1 MELHPSTRLSGEELS
16 GVLEYL
22 DRLPLP
28 PQAKRRLLERVGTEG
43 DPARALSMVH
53 RLLGG
58 GAAEGSPADASLRA
72 RLELAGP
79 DVAGP
84 APRAADGPGGRV
96 PLVTMPRLRRSPMA
110 PSARLTSLRARAW
123 SAARLLLCGRG
134 PEHPG
139 RGTGLRPLQGDAP
152 WRLAGA
158 LRRALLL
165 VLVLGQTAGA
175 AWAMA
180 AVLPYHGERPLELA
194 ILALFTILFGWV
206 SAAFWIGVAGFAVLL
221 ARRDR
226 YAITR
231 SLARVGEIPHD
242 ARTAVVMPIC
252 NEHVGRA
259 FAGLRATYTSL
270 ARAGALER
278 FDFFVLSD
286 STDAATRTAEA
297 MAWFELCGA
306 VDGFGRVFYRWR
318 RHRIKRKSGNVA
330 DFCRRWGSQ
339 YRYMVVLDA
348 DSVMSGECL
357 TALVRMMEADPTVGI
372 IQTAPCAAGRETLHA
387 RLQQFAARVYGPLF
401 TAGFNYWQLGES
413 YYWGH
418 NAIIRLAPFMRH
430 CPLGRLP
437 GRGVLSGEIL
447 SHDFVEAALM
457 RRAGWSVWIAY
468 DLPGSYEEVPAT
480 LDDELKRDRRWCR
493 GNLLNSRLFLAEGL
507 HPAHRAVFM
516 AGIMSYLSAP
526 LWLASVA
533 ISTASIVV
541 EAVVGPRYFVRPR
554 QLFPI
559 WPEWHAEWAMAL
571 TAVTVSVLFAPKVL
585 GAVIVLL
592 RGARDFGGRAR
603 LLVSVLLETAVSVL
617 LAPVRMVFHTLFVVA
632 ALTGLRLEWRSP
644 PREDAETS
652 WRDALRRYVAPTLLG
667 IAWAAGVYEVAPA
680 FLRVLLPVVGA
691 LALSVPTA
699 VWSSRTSLGR
709 RLRRARVFSIPE
721 ETRPSLELRLVRR
734 RLSHPVSPVGL
745 ADAVLDPIVNAVAC
759 AVAVPRLR
767 PGPLL
772 LRSRSRLVAAA
783 LRGPAALGPRERML
797 LLNDPA
803 ALSQLHFEVW
813 TSPAARARWSAE
825 RGALSPVKTGP
836 IDVAAKHGVRSCA
849 PTTGAPSS
857 NRH

>member
-1 MELHPSTRLSGEELS
+1 MELHPSARLSGEALAAA
-16 GVLEYL
+16 LEYV

-28 PQAKRRLLERVGTEG
+28 SEARRRLVERVQAEV
-43 DPARALSMVH
+43 DPVGAMASVH

-72 RLELAGP
+72 RLELACP
-79 DVAGP
+79 AVAGP
-84 APRAADGPGGRV
+84 ARCAAGDPAERV
-96 PLVTMPRLRRSPMA
+96 PLVTTPPLRRTPMA
-110 PSARLTSLRARAW
+110 PSAQLTSLRARAW
-123 SAARLLLCGRG
+123 SAARLLLGARG

-139 RGTGLRPLQGDAP
+139 RGAGRAPLPADAP

-158 LRRALLL
+158 VRRALLL
-165 VLVLGQTAGA
+165 ALVVGQTSAA

-194 ILALFTILFGWV
+194 ILALFAILFGWV
-206 SAAFWIGVAGFAVLL
+206 SAAFWIGVAGFVVLL
-221 ARRDR
+221 VRRDR

-231 SLARVGEIPHD
+231 SLARAGEIPRD
-242 ARTAVVMPIC
+242 ARTALVMPIC

-270 ARAGALER
+270 ARTGALER

-286 STDAATRTAEA
+286 SSDAAARAAEA

-330 DFCRRWGSQ
+330 DFCRRWGSR

-357 TALVRMMEADPTVGI
+357 TALVRMMEADPSAGI
-372 IQTAPCAAGRETLHA
+372 IQTAPRAAGRETLHA
-387 RLQQFAARVYGPLF
+387 RLQQFATRVYGPLF

-437 GRGVLSGEIL
+437 GTGVLSGEIL

-507 HPAHRAVFM
+507 HFTHRAVFM
-516 AGIMSYLSAP
+516 AGIMSYVSAP

-533 ISTASIVV
+533 LSTASIVV
-541 EAVVGPRYFVRPR
+541 EAVVGPRYFVEPR

-559 WPEWHAEWAMAL
+559 WPEWHAGWALAL
-571 TAVTVSVLFAPKVL
+571 TAVTASVLFAPKVL
-585 GAVIVLL
+585 GAVVVLL
-592 RGARDFGGRAR
+592 RGTRDFGGPAR
-603 LLVSVLLETAVSVL
+603 LLLSVLVEMVISAL

-632 ALTGLRLEWRSP
+632 ALTGWRLEWRSP

-652 WRDALRRYVAPTLLG
+652 WRDALRRYGVPTLLG
-667 IAWAAGVYEVAPA
+667 IAWAAGVYRVAPA
-680 FLRVLLPVVGA
+680 FLGVLLPVVGA
-691 LALSVPTA
+691 LAVSVPTA

-721 ETRPSLELRLVRR
+721 ETRPPLELRLVRR
-734 RLSHPVSPVGL
+734 HLSRLAPPVGL

-759 AVAVPRLR
+759 AVAVPRSR

-772 LRSRSRLVAAA
+772 LSARRRLVSAA
-783 LRGPAALGPRERML
+783 LGGPAALGPRERML
-797 LLNDPA
+797 LSSDPA
-803 ALSQLHFEVW
+803 ALSQLHFAVW
-813 TSPAARARWSAE
+813 TSPAALASWSAE
-825 RGALSPVKTGP
+825 RNAS
-836 IDVAAKHGVRSCA
+836 R
-849 PTTGAPSS
+849 
-857 NRH
+857 